1 MSNPTRITV
10 SSAKTGGN
18 RQERLAHP
26 GGGNRQERRAH
37 LQRHPHLAIA
47 TTEVK
52 SIHIEDDALP
62 VVPDAGWKPNHSDA
76 DPATPGD
83 DPATAT
89 SEGLDNWALP
99 AHEESQI
106 TAEHLVSLDLYGRDP
121 VVFNRAF
128 VEICGGVK
136 PAIWLSYAI
145 QLHKRLSPICD
156 GWFHF
161 DAAHAHELTGLTTK
175 EYETARQKVTQRGFA
190 QSRRTG
196 SQGRGGRLLF
206 KLDLEAIFSALRER
220 SVEDWTQSGGSTPP
234 KKAALRT
241 A

>member
-1 MSNPTRITV
+1 MSHPTRTIVTSV
-10 SSAKTGGN
+10 KTAGN
-18 RQERLAHP
+18 RQ
-26 GGGNRQERRAH
+26 GRRAH

-52 SIHIEDDALP
+52 AIDVDDDALP
-62 VVPDAGWKPNHSDA
+62 GVPDANSGWKHVRGDA
-76 DPATPGD
+76 DMASSRSERAADED
-83 DPATAT
+83 D
-89 SEGLDNWALP
+89 GLAKWSLP
-99 AHEESQI
+99 ADQGSQI

-121 VVFNRAF
+121 VVFNRAY

-156 GWFHF
+156 GWFNF
-161 DAAHAHELTGLTTK
+161 DAAYAHELTGLTTK

-196 SQGRGGRLLF
+196 AQGRGGRLLF
-206 KLDLEAIFSALRER
+206 KLDLEAVFRALRER
-220 SVEDWTQSGGSTPP
+220 SVEDWTQTGGGTTP
-234 KKAALRT
+234 KKSALRT

>member
-1 MSNPTRITV
+1 MSHPTRTIVTSV
-10 SSAKTGGN
+10 KPAGN
-18 RQERLAHP
+18 RQ
-26 GGGNRQERRAH
+26 GRRAH

-52 SIHIEDDALP
+52 AIDLDDDSLP
-62 VVPDAGWKPNHSDA
+62 MVPDAGWKHVRGDA
-76 DPATPGD
+76 DVARRGGKHTAGD
-83 DPATAT
+83 REGMALWSLPDEQGSQIT
-89 SEGLDNWALP
+89 SEG
-99 AHEESQI
+99 
-106 TAEHLVSLDLYGRDP
+106 LVSLDLYGRDP

-156 GWFHF
+156 GWFNF
-161 DAAHAHELTGLTTK
+161 DAAYAHELTGLTTK

-196 SQGRGGRLLF
+196 AQGRGGRLLF
-206 KLDLEAIFSALRER
+206 KLDLEAIYRALRER
-220 SVEDWTQSGGSTPP
+220 SVEDWTQTGGGTPP
-234 KKAALRT
+234 KKSAVRT